1 MVVKGL
7 LAALTVVVAALIGVL
22 TNLVTADGAV
32 PGWLW
37 VAFGCS
43 VAVAVALGVTS
54 AVRGAGPVALF
65 APSVALARRH
75 AALRKAVRRLWIDQ
89 LLREAVD
96 PVSRF
101 AVPLSYHRL
110 TPHTFGVAPPSRP
123 REVELGRSVLDLF
136 DDADGRLLV
145 VGGPGSGKTVLLLEL
160 AEALLARAETVTEPV
175 PLVLHLSSW
184 SGGSLEAWIAEQT
197 RTHYGRAGFSR
208 KAVGQWLREGL
219 LVPLLDGLD
228 EVDPAR
234 RDGCVDAI
242 RAFAEDPAHAGVV
255 VTSRAEPLRPSG
267 LVGETRIGELPDEVV
282 RRYLRQV
289 DTEHLGPDH
298 LTDDAEFRALLATP
312 LMLSTVG
319 ANLHAVDHVRLPNT
333 GDTEQARRELL
344 AAYVAELL
352 ARPRAPLSRL
362 RRYGSEA
369 IRAYLALFARN
380 TAPGGVF
387 YPDFVA
393 DLAENPYRVQRAIR
407 WGAAVLTGVAVFVVL
422 ATVAMPDDLA
432 RDGWSGG
439 VVMSAILAAVV
450 YFSHDPGGALSTRI
464 RWAMAPAREMT
475 MKFLTGA
482 WGLTGILLLGATIG
496 FVRDTIDDGPVRA
509 WESWGLPFLGISPL
523 EQLITVIA
531 LPMLFGAPLGFL
543 AGLVV
548 GLVGAPSDAPARP
561 MAATHASRGNLVAGV
576 VLGPLCGLLVGAGLA
591 AVVDPSDAYG
601 GGLMAGIVCG
611 NLIALRSG
619 GAAYIAY
626 LATRTS
632 LSRQGILPWRLLAF
646 LAQATDRLLLRRAGG
661 GFLFPHRLIQEC
673 LAD

>member
-1 MVVKGL
+1 M
-7 LAALTVVVAALIGVL
+7 AALTVLVAALIGVL
-22 TNLVTADGAV
+22 TNLVTAEGAV

-43 VAVAVALGVTS
+43 VAVAVALGVAA

-101 AVPLSYHRL
+101 TVPLSYQRL
-110 TPHTFGVAPPSRP
+110 APHTFGVAPPSRP
-123 REVELGRSVLDLF
+123 REVELGRSVLDLY
-136 DDADGRLLV
+136 DDADGRLLIL
-145 VGGPGSGKTVLLLEL
+145 GGPGSGKTVLLLEL
-160 AEALLARAETVTEPV
+160 AEALLARAEAVTEPV

-184 SGGSLEAWIAEQT
+184 SGGSLEGWIAEQT
-197 RTHYGRAGFSR
+197 RTHYGRAGLSR
-208 KAVGQWLREGL
+208 KAVAQWLREGM

-234 RDGCVDAI
+234 RDGCLAAI
-242 RAFAEDPAHAGVV
+242 AAFANDAAHAGVV
-255 VTSRAEPLRPSG
+255 VTSRDELDGPSG
-267 LVGETRIGELPDEVV
+267 LVGQTRIGELPDEVV
-282 RRYLRQV
+282 RRYLRHV
-289 DTEHLGPDH
+289 NTEHLAPEH
-298 LTDDAEFRALLATP
+298 LAPEHLADDAEFRALLATP

-319 ANLHAVDHVRLPNT
+319 ANLHAVDHVRLPTT

-362 RRYGSEA
+362 RRYGAEA

-380 TAPGGVF
+380 TAPGSVF
-387 YPDFVA
+387 YPDFIA
-393 DLAENPYRVQRAIR
+393 SLAENPGRVRQAVRV
-407 WGAAVLTGVAVFVVL
+407 GAATLTAATTFLVL
-422 ATVAMPDDLA
+422 ATVAMPDAMAD
-432 RDGWSGG
+432 DGWSGG
-439 VVMSAILAAVV
+439 LVMSAIFAAVV
-450 YFSHDPGGALSTRI
+450 YFNHDPHGALSTRI

-475 MKFLTGA
+475 MKFLAGA
-482 WGLTGILLLGATIG
+482 WGLTGILLLGAAIG

-523 EQLITVIA
+523 QQLITVIA
-531 LPMLFGAPLGFL
+531 LPVLIGAPLGFL

-548 GLVGAPSDAPARP
+548 GLAGAPSEAPSRP
-561 MAATHASRGNLVAGV
+561 MAATRASRANLFAGL
-576 VLGPLCGLLVGAGLA
+576 VLGPVCGLLLGAGLA
-591 AVVDPSDAYG
+591 ALINPPDAYG
-601 GGLMAGIVCG
+601 GGLLAGIVCG

-632 LSRQGILPWRLLAF
+632 LSRQGVLPWRLLAF

-673 LAD
+673 LAG